1 MEQAMDEQSIR
12 QQLEHWLANFVEQ
25 PNPLLNN
32 WPPCPYARQAR
43 LSNQILT
50 VFDSPLE
57 IAQYTNRL
65 EEYDVVILCFDHTRF
80 SASQIELFTQ
90 HVNSMLM
97 LQDFVVLCDHPDS
110 EEFINGAKMNF
121 GECGLMILQRL
132 SKLNTAADQLRNKGY
147 YATWSNE
154 NLDEVVNWRYDL
166 CKN

>member
-1 MEQAMDEQSIR
+1 MDEQSIR

-57 IAQYTNRL
+57 IAQYINRL
-65 EEYDVVILCFDHTRF
+65 EEYDVVILCFDHKKY
-80 SASQIELFTQ
+80 SASQIELFAK
-90 HVNSMLM
+90 HINSILM
-97 LQDFVVLCDHPDS
+97 LKDYVVLEDHPNS
-110 EEFINGAKMNF
+110 EELINGAKMNF
-121 GECGLMILQRL
+121 GECGLMVLQRL

-147 YATWSNE
+147 YTTWSEE
-154 NLDEVVNWRYDL
+154 NLDQVVNWRYDL

>member
-1 MEQAMDEQSIR
+1 MDEQSIR

-97 LQDFVVLCDHPDS
+97 LQDFVVLYDHPDS